1 MGADA
6 FQIYRGLDLLT
17 AKPAASLTGRVP
29 HHLIGEV
36 DPARA
41 FDVAQYLELA
51 TARIAEIR
59 SSGKPII
66 VCGGTG
72 LYIRALIRG
81 LSELPSADE
90 ELRATLNQVPL
101 PELQERLRRLD
112 PVAAA
117 SIDLQNPRRVIRAV
131 EVCELTGQPFSSFR
145 QEWQTPPSGVCGV
158 FFTRDRED
166 LNNRIDSRTL
176 AMFAD
181 GVIEEVSTAEPL
193 GSTACQA
200 IGYREIVEMLA
211 GRLKRKEAVAAI
223 QQATRHYA
231 KRQLTWFRREPSLE
245 AINLSEAGDISLLC
259 DRLSKAAA
267 AR

>member
-193 GSTACQA
+193 GSTASQA

-211 GRLKRKEAVAAI
+211 GRLNRKEAVAAI
-223 QQATRHYA
+223 QQATRQYA
-231 KRQLTWFRREPSLE
+231 KRQLTWFRRESSLE

-259 DRLSKAAA
+259 DRLSRAAA